1 MITQAPQFAILLL
14 VALILGPLAP
24 ALRVNAQTPAPES
37 KAPQAAPKE
46 KKKTTKG
53 EEPNPLAL
61 QRRTIAISLLTSL
74 ADEARSYQNQTLRA
88 RVQARAADALWESD
102 VEKAR
107 ALFRRAWD
115 AADTDKEAWRRYE
128 EQRQSAARGANQY
141 IQPPPELRS
150 EVLRL
155 SAKRDRALSEEF
167 LAQLTDDTNRETSG
181 PGSSNVNPATL
192 KTADPEDPPFAL
204 AQRLQLAR
212 RLLEEGDIARA
223 LQFADSALDRVTT
236 RGIFFLSAL
245 REKDQVA
252 ADQRFA
258 NMLAR
263 TVADPTS
270 DAVGVSVLSSY
281 VFTPF
286 LSIIVRGN
294 GQNHSSQ
301 QRDRIV
307 APNIAPELRLA
318 FLRGATQILLRPPQ
332 PPDQDRTIA
341 GRRGLYF
348 MIARMLP
355 LLEQYA
361 PELAPELRVQL
372 SSIAPDA
379 TEELRTGRD
388 RLLTHGLV
396 PEDQTRDEGRESLDR
411 AERVADAAERDL
423 LYARAA
429 LAAARKGEITAR
441 DLVDKIAD
449 SDLRKRARAHVDFTL
464 ISRAIDK
471 KDTQEAMR
479 FLPTAELTHIQ
490 RTWAL
495 LEVARLLK
503 KTDANRAVEVL
514 NEAATVARR
523 IGGSDG
529 DHARALVGVASQMYD
544 IDRGRVWEALSE
556 AVKAANSASEF
567 SGEDAQIS
575 ARFTLGR
582 GTTTTN
588 FTVENFDLDGIFGLL
603 AKEDIYRAVELA
615 RGFTSDAP
623 RAIATLAVARSVLE
637 TKKRGQLRMKRCR
650 LGIRSRSGS
659 LALVFG
665 VWCLVFD
672 F

>member
-1 MITQAPQFAILLL
+1 MISCVCRYASLSIIALLF
-14 VALILGPLAP
+14 GPLA
-24 ALRVNAQTPAPES
+24 LGVNAQTPAPEIN
-37 KAPQAAPKE
+37 APKASLKE
-46 KKKTTKG
+46 GKKTTKAV
-53 EEPNPLAL
+53 EPNPLAL
-61 QRRTIAISLLTSL
+61 QRRTIAISLLNSL
-74 ADEARSYQNQTLRA
+74 ADEARGYQDQTLRA

-102 VEKAR
+102 VER
-107 ALFRRAWD
+107 SRVLFRRAWD
-115 AADTDKEAWRRYE
+115 AADTADKEAWRRYE
-128 EQRQSAARGANQY
+128 ERRQSAARGANEF
-141 IQPPPELRS
+141 IQSPPELRS

-181 PGSSNVNPATL
+181 PSSGEVNPATL
-192 KTADPEDPPFAL
+192 KTADPENPPFAL
-204 AQRLQLAR
+204 SQRLQLAS
-212 RLLEEGDIARA
+212 RLLDDGDIPRA
-223 LQFADSALDRVTT
+223 LQFADPVLDRVTT
-236 RGIFFLSAL
+236 RGIFFLSSL
-245 REKDQVA
+245 REKDQA
-252 ADQRFA
+252 ASDQRFA
-258 NMLAR
+258 IMLAR

-286 LSIIVRGN
+286 LYIIVRGN

-301 QRDRIV
+301 QRERIV

-348 MIARMLP
+348 MIARILP

-379 TEELRTGRD
+379 TEDLRSGQN
-388 RLLTHGLV
+388 RLLTRGLV
-396 PEDQTRDEGRESLDR
+396 PEDQTRDEGRESLDL
-411 AERVADAAERDL
+411 AERVASAAERDQ
-423 LYARAA
+423 LYAGAA
-429 LAAARKGEITAR
+429 LVAARKGEITAR

-471 KDTQEAMR
+471 KDAQEAMR
-479 FLPTAELTHIQ
+479 FLPAAELTLIQ
-490 RTWAL
+490 RAWAL
-495 LEVARLLK
+495 LEVARLIK

-514 NEAATVARR
+514 NESATVARR

-544 IDRGRVWEALSE
+544 IDRGRVWEALGE
-556 AVKAANSASEF
+556 AVKGANSASDF

-575 ARFTLGR
+575 ARFTSGR
-582 GTTTTN
+582 GTTTSN
-588 FTVENFDLDGIFGLL
+588 FTVDSFDLNGIFGLL
-603 AKEDIYRAVELA
+603 GKEDIYRAVELA
-615 RGFTSDAP
+615 RGFTADGP

-637 TKKRGQLRMKRCR
+637 TKKPG
-650 LGIRSRSGS
+650 LGTNEILEIRN
-659 LALVFG
+659 
-665 VWCLVFD
+665 
-672 F
+672 

>member
-1 MITQAPQFAILLL
+1 MINQARRFAVTALLTLLL
-14 VALILGPLAP
+14 GSLAP
-24 ALRVNAQTPAPES
+24 VLRVNAQAPASES
-37 KAPQAAPKE
+37 KAPQATNTA

-61 QRRTIAISLLTSL
+61 QRRTIAISILTSL
-74 ADEARSYQNQTLRA
+74 ADEARSYQNQNLRA
-88 RVQARAADALWESD
+88 RVQVRAADALWESD
-102 VEKAR
+102 TEKAR
-107 ALFRRAWD
+107 SLFRRAWD
-115 AADTDKEAWRRYE
+115 AADIADKEARRRYR
-128 EQRQSAARGANQY
+128 EQTESAARGANQY
-141 IQPPPELRS
+141 IQAPPELRG

-167 LAQLTDDTNRETSG
+167 LAQLTDDTNRETSD
-181 PGSSNVNPATL
+181 PGSDTANAAMA

-204 AQRLQLAR
+204 KQRLQLASS
-212 RLLEEGDIARA
+212 LLAEGDIARA
-223 LQFADSALDRVTT
+223 LQFADPALDRVTT
-236 RGIFFLSAL
+236 RGIFFLSSL
-245 REKDQVA
+245 REKDQAA

-286 LSIIVRGN
+286 LYIIVRGN

-301 QRDRIV
+301 ARERIV

-318 FLRGATQILLRPPQ
+318 FLRGATQILLRPP
-332 PPDQDRTIA
+332 PAPDQDRTIA

-348 MIARMLP
+348 MIARILP

-379 TEELRTGRD
+379 TEDLRTGRD
-388 RLLTHGLV
+388 RLLTRGLA

-429 LAAARKGEITAR
+429 LVAARKGEITAR

-464 ISRAIDK
+464 VSRAIDK
-471 KDTQEAMR
+471 KDAQEAMR
-479 FLPTAELTHIQ
+479 FLAAAELTHIQ
-490 RTWAL
+490 RAWAL

-523 IGGSDG
+523 IGGSDA
-529 DHARALVGVASQMYD
+529 DHARALLGVASQMYD
-544 IDRGRVWEALSE
+544 IDRGRVWEALGE
-556 AVKAANSASEF
+556 AVKAANSATEF
-567 SGEDAQIS
+567 SGEDAQVS

-582 GTTTTN
+582 HGTTTSAS
-588 FTVENFDLDGIFGLL
+588 TVDNFDLGGIFGLL

-615 RGFTSDAP
+615 RGFTADAP

-637 TKKRGQLRMKRCR
+637 TNKAAGANE
-650 LGIRSRSGS
+650 IREIRN
-659 LALVFG
+659 
-665 VWCLVFD
+665 
-672 F
+672 

>member
-1 MITQAPQFAILLL
+1 MISHAHRLAIMVL
-14 VALILGPLAP
+14 VVLILGSLAP
-24 ALRVNAQTPAPES
+24 SRVNAQVPAPES

-46 KKKTTKG
+46 KKKTTKS

-74 ADEARSYQNQTLRA
+74 AEEARSYQNQTLRA

-115 AADTDKEAWRRYE
+115 AADTADKEAWKRYR
-128 EQRQSAARGANQY
+128 EQRESAARGANQY
-141 IQPPPELRS
+141 IQSPPELRS

-181 PGSSNVNPATL
+181 PDSGNVNPTL
-192 KTADPEDPPFAL
+192 MTADPENPPFAL
-204 AQRLQLAR
+204 SQRLQLAS
-212 RLLEEGDIARA
+212 RLLEEGDITRA
-223 LQFADSALDRVTT
+223 LQFADPALDRVTT

-245 REKDQVA
+245 REKDQA
-252 ADQRFA
+252 AGDQRFA

-286 LSIIVRGN
+286 LYIIVRGN

-301 QRDRIV
+301 QRERIV
-307 APNIAPELRLA
+307 PPNIAPELRLA
-318 FLRGATQILLRPPQ
+318 FLRGATQILLRPPPQ
-332 PPDQDRTIA
+332 PDQDRTVA

-348 MIARMLP
+348 MIARILP

-379 TEELRTGRD
+379 TEDLRTGRD
-388 RLLTHGLV
+388 RLLTRGLV
-396 PEDQTRDEGRESLDR
+396 PEDQTRDEGRESLER
-411 AERVADAAERDL
+411 AERVADAAERDS

-464 ISRAIDK
+464 VSRAIDK
-471 KDTQEAMR
+471 KDAQESMR
-479 FLPTAELTHIQ
+479 FLANAELTHIQ
-490 RTWAL
+490 RAWAL
-495 LEVARLLK
+495 LEVARLLR

-523 IGGSDG
+523 IGGGDG
-529 DHARALVGVASQMYD
+529 DHARALVGVASQMFD
-544 IDRGRVWEALSE
+544 IDRGRVWEALAE

-567 SGEDAQIS
+567 SGEDAQVS

-582 GTTTTN
+582 GGTTTTN
-588 FTVENFDLDGIFGLL
+588 FTVDNFDLDGIFGLL
-603 AKEDIYRAVELA
+603 AREDIYRAVELA
-615 RGFTSDAP
+615 RGFTADAP

-637 TKKRGQLRMKRCR
+637 TKNGPVVNETSE
-650 LGIRSRSGS
+650 IRN
-659 LALVFG
+659 
-665 VWCLVFD
+665 
-672 F
+672 

>member
-1 MITQAPQFAILLL
+1 MFSKAPQSAIIVL
-14 VALILGPLAP
+14 VALIVGFPVS
-24 ALRVNAQTPAPES
+24 ALRVNAQAPAPES
-37 KAPQAAPKE
+37 KAPQAVPKE
-46 KKKTTKG
+46 KKKTSKR

-88 RVQARAADALWESD
+88 RVQARAADALWASD

-107 ALFRRAWD
+107 ALFRRAWE
-115 AADTDKEAWRRYE
+115 AADTADKEAWRRYE
-128 EQRQSAARGANQY
+128 DQRQSAARGANEY
-141 IQPPPELRS
+141 IPSPPELRS

-167 LAQLTDDTNRETSG
+167 LAQLTDDTNRETSA
-181 PGSSNVNPATL
+181 PGSGNVNPVTL
-192 KTADPEDPPFAL
+192 KTADPEDPPYAL
-204 AQRLQLAR
+204 AQRLQLASS
-212 RLLEEGDIARA
+212 LLEEGDIARA
-223 LQFADSALDRVTT
+223 LQFADPVLDRVTT
-236 RGIFFLSAL
+236 RGIFFLSTL
-245 REKDQVA
+245 REKDQLA
-252 ADQRFA
+252 SDQRFA
-258 NMLAR
+258 TMLAR

-286 LSIIVRGN
+286 LYIIVRGN

-301 QRDRIV
+301 QRERIV
-307 APNIAPELRLA
+307 APNISPELRIA

-332 PPDQDRTIA
+332 PPDQDRTVA

-348 MIARMLP
+348 MIARILP
-355 LLEQYA
+355 LVEQYA

-379 TEELRTGRD
+379 TEDLRTGQN
-388 RLLTHGLV
+388 RLLTRGLV

-411 AERVADAAERDL
+411 AERVADSAERDS

-464 ISRAIDK
+464 VSRTLDK
-471 KDTQEAMR
+471 KDVQEAIR
-479 FLPTAELTHIQ
+479 FLASAELTHIQ
-490 RTWAL
+490 RVWAL

-544 IDRGRVWEALSE
+544 IDRGRVWEALAE

-567 SGEDAQIS
+567 SGEDAQVS
-575 ARFTLGR
+575 ARFTVARG

-588 FTVENFDLDGIFGLL
+588 FTVDDFDLDGIFALL

-615 RGFTSDAP
+615 RGFTADAP
-623 RAIATLAVARSVLE
+623 RAIATLSVARSVLE
-637 TKKRGQLRMKRCR
+637 TKKEKAAAETVE
-650 LGIRSRSGS
+650 IRN
-659 LALVFG
+659 
-665 VWCLVFD
+665 
-672 F
+672 

>member
-1 MITQAPQFAILLL
+1 MISHAHWFAIIVL
-14 VALILGPLAP
+14 VALILVPLPP
-24 ALRVNAQTPAPES
+24 ALRVNAQAPAPER
-37 KAPQAAPKE
+37 KAPQAAHKE
-46 KKKTTKG
+46 KGKIPKG

-88 RVQARAADALWESD
+88 RVQARAADALWDSD

-115 AADTDKEAWRRYE
+115 AADTADKETFRRYE
-128 EQRQSAARGANQY
+128 EQRRLAARDANQY
-141 IQPPPELRS
+141 IQAPPELRS
-150 EVLRL
+150 EILRL

-167 LAQLTDDTNRETSG
+167 LVQLTDDTNRETSG
-181 PGSSNVNPATL
+181 PDSDNVNPATL

-204 AQRLQLAR
+204 AQRLQLAS
-212 RLLEEGDIARA
+212 RLLEEGDI
-223 LQFADSALDRVTT
+223 D
-236 RGIFFLSAL
+236 
-245 REKDQVA
+245 
-252 ADQRFA
+252 
-258 NMLAR
+258 
-263 TVADPTS
+263 
-270 DAVGVSVLSSY
+270 
-281 VFTPF
+281 
-286 LSIIVRGN
+286 
-294 GQNHSSQ
+294 HSSQ

-307 APNIAPELRLA
+307 APNIAPELRSA

-332 PPDQDRTIA
+332 PPDQDRTVA

-348 MIARMLP
+348 MIARILP

-379 TEELRTGRD
+379 SEDLRTGRD
-388 RLLTHGLV
+388 RLLTRGLV

-411 AERVADAAERDL
+411 AERVTDAAERDL

-429 LAAARKGEITAR
+429 LVAARKGEITAR

-464 ISRAIDK
+464 VSRAIDK
-471 KDTQEAMR
+471 KDAQEAMR

-490 RTWAL
+490 RVWAL
-495 LEVARLLK
+495 LKVARLLK

-514 NEAATVARR
+514 NEAATVGRR
-523 IGGSDG
+523 ISGSDG

-544 IDRGRVWEALSE
+544 IDRGRVWEALAE

-575 ARFTLGR
+575 ARFAMGR
-582 GTTTTN
+582 GASTTN
-588 FTVENFDLDGIFGLL
+588 NTVENFDLDGIFGLL

-615 RGFTSDAP
+615 RGFTADAP

-637 TKKRGQLRMKRCR
+637 TKKEGRAT
-650 LGIRSRSGS
+650 SES
-659 LALVFG
+659 LEIKN
-665 VWCLVFD
+665 
-672 F
+672 

>member
-1 MITQAPQFAILLL
+1 MISHAHWFAIIVF
-14 VALILGPLAP
+14 VALMLVPLPP
-24 ALRVNAQTPAPES
+24 ALRVSAQAPAPER
-37 KAPQAAPKE
+37 KAPQSAHKE
-46 KKKTTKG
+46 KRKIPKG

-74 ADEARSYQNQTLRA
+74 ADEARSFQNQTLRA
-88 RVQARAADALWESD
+88 RVQARAADALWDSD

-115 AADTDKEAWRRYE
+115 AADTADKEAFRRYE
-128 EQRQSAARGANQY
+128 EQRKSAARDANQY
-141 IQPPPELRS
+141 IQSPPELRS
-150 EVLRL
+150 EILRL

-167 LAQLTDDTNRETSG
+167 LVQLTDDTNRETSG
-181 PGSSNVNPATL
+181 LDSDNVNPATL

-204 AQRLQLAR
+204 AQRLQLAS
-212 RLLEEGDIARA
+212 RLLEEGDIGRA
-223 LQFADSALDRVTT
+223 LQFADPALDRVTT

-245 REKDQVA
+245 REKDQAA

-258 NMLAR
+258 TMLAR
-263 TVADPTS
+263 TAADPTS

-286 LSIIVRGN
+286 LYIIVRGN

-307 APNIAPELRLA
+307 APNIAPELRSA

-332 PPDQDRTIA
+332 PPDQDRTVA

-348 MIARMLP
+348 MIARILP

-379 TEELRTGRD
+379 SEDLRTGRD
-388 RLLTHGLV
+388 RLLTRGLV

-411 AERVADAAERDL
+411 AERVTDAAERDL

-429 LAAARKGEITAR
+429 LVAARKGEITAR

-464 ISRAIDK
+464 VSRAIDK
-471 KDTQEAMR
+471 KDAQEAMR

-490 RTWAL
+490 RAWAL

-514 NEAATVARR
+514 NEAATVGRR
-523 IGGSDG
+523 ISGSDG

-544 IDRGRVWEALSE
+544 IDRGRVWEALAE

-575 ARFTLGR
+575 ARFAMGR
-582 GTTTTN
+582 GASTTN
-588 FTVENFDLDGIFGLL
+588 NTVENFDLDGIFGLL

-615 RGFTSDAP
+615 RGFTADAP

-637 TKKRGQLRMKRCR
+637 TKKEGRATNE
-650 LGIRSRSGS
+650 S
-659 LALVFG
+659 LEIKN
-665 VWCLVFD
+665 
-672 F
+672 

>member
-1 MITQAPQFAILLL
+1 ML
-14 VALILGPLAP
+14 VTLIPGTVTPI
-24 ALRVNAQTPAPES
+24 LRVNGQTPAPEN
-37 KAPQAAPKE
+37 KAPQATPKE
-46 KKKTTKG
+46 KKRILKR

-74 ADEARSYQNQTLRA
+74 ADEARSYQNQALRA

-115 AADTDKEAWRRYE
+115 AADIGDKEAGRLYQQ
-128 EQRQSAARGANQY
+128 QREAAARGANQY
-141 IQPPPELRS
+141 TQSPPELRS

-155 SAKRDRALSEEF
+155 SAKRDRTLSEEF
-167 LAQLTDDTNRETSG
+167 LAQLTEDTNRETSG
-181 PGSSNVNPATL
+181 AGSGHVNPTQ
-192 KTADPEDPPFAL
+192 KTADPEDPPFAV
-204 AQRLQLAR
+204 AQRLQLAS
-212 RLLEEGDIARA
+212 RLLDEGDIARA

-286 LSIIVRGN
+286 LYIIVRGN

-318 FLRGATQILLRPPQ
+318 FLRGASQILLRPPQ

-348 MIARMLP
+348 MIARILP

-372 SSIAPDA
+372 SSIGPDA
-379 TEELRTGRD
+379 TEDLRTGRD
-388 RLLTHGLV
+388 RLLTRGLV
-396 PEDQTRDEGRESLDR
+396 SEDQTRDEGRESVDR
-411 AERVADAAERDL
+411 AERVADAAERDQ

-429 LAAARKGEITAR
+429 LVAARKGDITSR

-464 ISRAIDK
+464 VSRTLDK
-471 KDTQEAMR
+471 KDALEAMR
-479 FLPTAELTHIQ
+479 FLANAELTHIQ
-490 RTWAL
+490 RAWAL
-495 LEVARLLK
+495 MEVARLLK

-523 IGGSDG
+523 IGGSDA

-556 AVKAANSASEF
+556 AVKAANSATEF

-575 ARFTLGR
+575 ARFTIGR
-582 GTTTTN
+582 GGTTTSN
-588 FTVENFDLDGIFGLL
+588 STVENFDLDGIFGLL

-615 RGFTSDAP
+615 RGLNADAP

-637 TKKRGQLRMKRCR
+637 TKKEGASNEALE
-650 LGIRSRSGS
+650 IRN
-659 LALVFG
+659 
-665 VWCLVFD
+665 
-672 F
+672 

>member
-1 MITQAPQFAILLL
+1 MSRLSRRFVTLTI
-14 VALILGPLAP
+14 VALMLASLVP
-24 ALRVNAQTPAPES
+24 MGLVNAQTTAPET
-37 KAPQAAPKE
+37 KTPQAKS
-46 KKKTTKG
+46 KKKSTKG
-53 EEPNPLAL
+53 EDPNPLAL

-74 ADEARSYQNQTLRA
+74 ADEARSYQHQTLRA

-107 ALFRRAWD
+107 TLFRRAWD
-115 AADTDKEAWRRYE
+115 AADAADKEAWRRYR
-128 EQRQSAARGANQY
+128 EQRESAARGANQY
-141 IQPPPELRS
+141 IQSPPELRS

-181 PGSSNVNPATL
+181 PGSDNVNPANL

-204 AQRLQLAR
+204 AQRLQLAS

-286 LSIIVRGN
+286 LYIIVRGN

-332 PPDQDRTIA
+332 PPDQDRTVA

-348 MIARMLP
+348 MIARLLP

-388 RLLTHGLV
+388 RLLTRGLI

-411 AERVADAAERDL
+411 AERVADSAERDL

-429 LAAARKGEITAR
+429 LVAARKGEMTAR

-449 SDLRKRARAHVDFTL
+449 SDLRKRARAYVDFTL
-464 ISRAIDK
+464 VSRSIDK
-471 KDTQEAMR
+471 KDAQEAIR
-479 FLPTAELTHIQ
+479 FLTAAELTHIQ
-490 RTWAL
+490 RAWAL

-529 DHARALVGVASQMYD
+529 DQARALVGVASQMYD
-544 IDRGRVWEALSE
+544 IDRGRVWEALAE

-575 ARFTLGR
+575 ARFTMGR
-582 GTTTTN
+582 GGTTTSN
-588 FTVENFDLDGIFGLL
+588 SSVENFNLDGIFGLL

-623 RAIATLAVARSVLE
+623 RAMATLAVARSVLE
-637 TKKRGQLRMKRCR
+637 TKKEGAATNETSE
-650 LGIRSRSGS
+650 IRN
-659 LALVFG
+659 
-665 VWCLVFD
+665 
-672 F
+672 

>member
-1 MITQAPQFAILLL
+1 MISHAQRFVSSVLA
-14 VALILGPLAP
+14 ALILGPLAP
-24 ALRVNAQTPAPES
+24 ALRVNAQSPAPEN
-37 KAPQAAPKE
+37 KAPQAAS
-46 KKKTTKG
+46 KKRTTKG

-107 ALFRRAWD
+107 ALFRRAWE
-115 AADTDKEAWRRYE
+115 AADTADKEAWRRFQ
-128 EQRQSAARGANQY
+128 EQRESAARGANQY
-141 IQPPPELRS
+141 IQSPPELRS

-167 LAQLTDDTNRETSG
+167 LAHLTDDTNRETGGPASG
-181 PGSSNVNPATL
+181 NADSATF
-192 KTADPEDPPFAL
+192 KTADPENPPFAL
-204 AQRLQLAR
+204 AQRLQLAS
-212 RLLEEGDIARA
+212 RLLDEGDIARA
-223 LQFADSALDRVTT
+223 LQFADPALDRVTT

-258 NMLAR
+258 IMLAR

-286 LSIIVRGN
+286 LYIIVRGN

-301 QRDRIV
+301 QRERIV

-348 MIARMLP
+348 MIARILP

-372 SSIAPDA
+372 SSIAPEA
-379 TEELRTGRD
+379 TEDLRTGQN
-388 RLLTHGLV
+388 RLLTRGLV

-411 AERVADAAERDL
+411 AERVADAAERDT

-429 LAAARKGEITAR
+429 LAAAHKGEITAR

-449 SDLRKRARAHVDFTL
+449 SELRKRARTHVDFTL

-471 KDTQEAMR
+471 KDTQEALR
-479 FLPTAELTHIQ
+479 LLPAAELPHIQ
-490 RTWAL
+490 RAWSL

-529 DHARALVGVASQMYD
+529 DHARALVGVASQMFD

-567 SGEDAQIS
+567 SGEDAQVS
-575 ARFTLGR
+575 ARFIVGR
-582 GTTTTN
+582 AGTTTTN
-588 FTVENFDLDGIFGLL
+588 FTVDNFDLDGIFGLL
-603 AKEDIYRAVELA
+603 AREDIYRAVELA
-615 RGFTSDAP
+615 RGFTADAP
-623 RAIATLAVARSVLE
+623 RAIATLAVARSVLD
-637 TKKRGQLRMKRCR
+637 TKKAGPATETLE
-650 LGIRSRSGS
+650 IRN
-659 LALVFG
+659 
-665 VWCLVFD
+665 
-672 F
+672 

>member
-1 MITQAPQFAILLL
+1 MISQSPRFVIIVL

-24 ALRVNAQTPAPES
+24 AHKVNAQAPAPEN

-46 KKKTTKG
+46 KKKTSKG

-115 AADTDKEAWRRYE
+115 AADAADKEAWRRYQ
-128 EQRQSAARGANQY
+128 EQRESAARGANQY
-141 IQPPPELRS
+141 IQSPPELRS

-181 PGSSNVNPATL
+181 PGSGNANPTL

-204 AQRLQLAR
+204 AQRLQLAT
-212 RLLEEGDIARA
+212 RLLEEGDVARA
-223 LQFADSALDRVTT
+223 LQFADPALDRVTT
-236 RGIFFLSAL
+236 RGIFFLSSL

-252 ADQRFA
+252 SDQRFA
-258 NMLAR
+258 TMLAR

-286 LSIIVRGN
+286 LYIIVRGN

-301 QRDRIV
+301 QRERIV

-348 MIARMLP
+348 MIARILP

-379 TEELRTGRD
+379 TEDLRTGRD
-388 RLLTHGLV
+388 RLLTRGLI

-411 AERVADAAERDL
+411 AERVADAAERDS

-464 ISRAIDK
+464 VSRALDK
-471 KDTQEAMR
+471 KDAQEAMR
-479 FLPTAELTHIQ
+479 VLPSAELTHIQ
-490 RTWAL
+490 RVWAL
-495 LEVARLLK
+495 LEVARLFK

-544 IDRGRVWEALSE
+544 IDRGRVWEALAE
-556 AVKAANSASEF
+556 AVKGANSASEF
-567 SGEDAQIS
+567 SGEDAQVS
-575 ARFTLGR
+575 ARFTVARG

-588 FTVENFDLDGIFGLL
+588 FTVENFDLDGIFALL

-615 RGFTSDAP
+615 RGFTADAP

-637 TKKRGQLRMKRCR
+637 TKKEAGANEILE
-650 LGIRSRSGS
+650 IRN
-659 LALVFG
+659 
-665 VWCLVFD
+665 
-672 F
+672 